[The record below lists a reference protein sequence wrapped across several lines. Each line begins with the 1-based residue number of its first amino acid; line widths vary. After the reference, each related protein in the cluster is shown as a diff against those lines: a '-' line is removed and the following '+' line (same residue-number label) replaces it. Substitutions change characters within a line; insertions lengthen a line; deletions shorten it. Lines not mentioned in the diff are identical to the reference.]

1 MDYKNIF
8 EPGMIGSVR
17 TKNRMIKM
25 GAHPGFYEYE
35 DGFLNSKEVDYYE
48 GIAKGGIGLLTIGA
62 PPIGDPP
69 VKGYRLDDEK
79 YIPGMKELTDKIH
92 ACGIPAFI
100 QQFHIGPW
108 IPKEIGGVS
117 PSALS
122 YEERPVKHDPDT
134 EALTTERIEE
144 IIQEVIDQSVL
155 AKKCGFDGVE
165 INTACHHLFDQFLS
179 RAFNKRTDEYGG
191 SLENRARLVV
201 EIIKGIK
208 KANGDDFAII
218 ALMNAAEPGLPDGLT
233 LEEGIK
239 AAKMFEAAGVD
250 ALNVRNE
257 LYIPWPSTGGY
268 GSTHFPEVAFY
279 PETTD
284 AAVAKVSYTKEHGR
298 AGWMP
303 VIKAVKKEVN
313 IPIIGSGRIDAE
325 MGEKLLKEGV
335 LDFVN
340 TNRRVMAD
348 PEYPRK
354 IQAGHHEDI
363 VPCTACMT
371 CWQAQRDDREPECRI
386 NAALGKGKEF
396 AELKPAE
403 KKKKVVVIGGGPAGM
418 EAAWTAAKR
427 GHKVTLIEKGKE
439 LGGSM
444 NLAVV
449 VKSPHRENLLLISKY
464 LETRCKKSGVEII
477 RGKKATKEM
486 VQNLNPDV
494 IIVAVGAKH
503 DVPDIPGMKGRN
515 VMDSEK
521 LHSMLKFFLK
531 FTGASLMA
539 KLVQMTNFL
548 PMGKKIILMGG
559 ALQGCQT
566 AEFLIEHGRDVVI
579 VEPTDEIGDQLLPD
593 LLKPNLLEWL
603 DKKGTKKYTG
613 VTFNEVTKKGLV
625 ITTSDG
631 EKVTLEGSTVVT
643 AMPLLPNKDLF
654 ESLQGVA
661 PEIYTIGD
669 CDKAGLIVDAVA
681 DGARIG
687 RQI

>member
-1 MDYKNIF
+1 MDYKKLF
-8 EPGMIGSVR
+8 EPGTIGSVK
-17 TKNRMIKM
+17 TKNRMVKM
-25 GAHPGFYEYE
+25 GAHPGFYAYE
-35 DGFLNSKEVDYYE
+35 DGFLNPKEVDYYE
-48 GIAKGGIGLLTIGA
+48 GIAKGGIGLLTVGA
-62 PPIGDPP
+62 PPVGDPP
-69 VKGYRLDDEK
+69 VKGYRLDHEK
-79 YIPGMKELTDKIH
+79 YIPGMRELTDKIH

-134 EALTTERIEE
+134 EALTTEKIKE
-144 IIQEVIDQSVL
+144 IIQAVIDQAVL
-155 AKKCGFDGVE
+155 IKKCGFDGVE
-165 INTACHHLFDQFLS
+165 INAACHHLFDQFLS
-179 RAFNKRTDEYGG
+179 RAFNRRTDEHGG
-191 SLENRARLVV
+191 SLENRTSIVV
-201 EIIKGIK
+201 DIIKGIK
-208 KANGDDFAII
+208 EANGKDFAII
-218 ALMNAAEPGLPDGLT
+218 VLMNAAEPGLPNGIT
-233 LEEGIK
+233 LEEGIQ
-239 AAKMFEAAGVD
+239 AAKIFEAAGAD

-257 LYIPWPSTGGY
+257 LYMPWPSTGGF

-284 AAVAKVSYTKEHGR
+284 AAVEKVTYTKEHGR
-298 AGWMP
+298 AGWLP

-354 IQAGHHEDI
+354 IQAGHLDDI

-386 NAALGKGKEF
+386 NAALGKGKDY

-427 GHKVTLIEKGKE
+427 GHSVTLIEKGNA

-449 VKSPHRENLLLISKY
+449 VKSPHRENLVLIAKY
-464 LETRCKKSGVEII
+464 LETKCKKSGVEIMK
-477 RGKKATKEM
+477 GKTATRDM
-486 VQNLNPDV
+486 VEKLNPDA

-503 DVPDIPGMKGRN
+503 NVPDIPGMKGRN

-521 LHSMLKFFLK
+521 LHHMLKFFLK

-539 KLVQMTNFL
+539 RLVQITNFL

-566 AEFLIEHGRDVVI
+566 AEFLVEHGREVVI
-579 VEPTDEIGDQLLPD
+579 VEPTAEIGDQLLPD

-613 VTFNEVTKKGLV
+613 VKFNEVTKNGLV

-631 EKVTLEGSTVVT
+631 KKVTLEGKTVVT
-643 AMPLLPNKDLF
+643 AMPLLPNTDLYD
-654 ESLQGVA
+654 SLQGVA
-661 PEIYTIGD
+661 QEIYAIGD
-669 CDKAGLIVDAVA
+669 CNKPNLIVDAVA

-687 RQI
+687 RRI